1 MSGSFYVFYGENVI
15 SLFLRVAR
23 HIVERFAFREKHFQ
37 DIARLKF
44 G

>member
-23 HIVERFAFREKHFQ
+23 HIVEGFALGEEYFE